1 MQHLDTVNAIVT
13 DTLGLR
19 GAALKAASPLMGALP
34 ELDSMAVLALI
45 AALETHFGFAIDDDE
60 IKARHF
66 ATLGSLT
73 SFVQE
78 KLAV

>member
-1 MQHLDTVNAIVT
+1 MHHLDTVKHIVT

-19 GAALKAASPLMGALP
+19 GPVLHAASPLMGALP

-45 AALETHFGFAIDDDE
+45 AALETHFGFAIDDEE

-66 ATLGSLT
+66 STLGSLT
-73 SFVQE
+73 AFVQE
-78 KLAV
+78 KLAA

>member
-1 MQHLDTVNAIVT
+1 MHYLDTVNMIVT
-13 DTLGLR
+13 ETLGLR
-19 GAALKAASPLMGALP
+19 GAALQAASPLMGALP

-78 KLAV
+78 KLAA